1 MLFKKLYFQTPDGL
15 VSLRVWYA
23 LLEIEDT
30 RSYGIKV
37 NFKLRRE
44 HLEPK
49 YYQKMNV
56 ALSFQVIT
64 LHSYSLS
71 SSSFM
76 HIFNEIDKGEGIF
89 LLNFNSHLY
98 YYFIMLLAY
107 CCIVYSLS

>member
-1 MLFKKLYFQTPDGL
+1 MLFKRLYFQALDGL

-30 RSYGIKV
+30 RSYGDKV

-49 YYQKMNV
+49 YYQQMNV
-56 ALSFQVIT
+56 ALSFRVIT

-71 SSSFM
+71 SSPFM
-76 HIFNEIDKGEGIF
+76 HLCTYIII
-89 LLNFNSHLY
+89 L
-98 YYFIMLLAY
+98 
-107 CCIVYSLS
+107 